1 MTRKTVMGI
10 ISAVVGIGAALIA
23 IFATRGHINETH
35 KYYDS
40 YQNGM
45 GVLSEIVSGFD
56 TRSTAECMYYIAE
69 IRGEAAAAIS
79 DIRGAVD
86 YFEELKVPK
95 KLKDEHNAVLEEIV
109 HERDFLDK
117 IERVFSSKHDDEFR
131 KNCTAAGEAAGK
143 VIGKNSFDSSLDL
156 FVKEMDRLDK
166 FDNTRSGFVW
176 L

>member
-10 ISAVVGIGAALIA
+10 ISAVVGVGAALIV

-40 YQNGM
+40 YKNGM
-45 GVLSEIVSGFD
+45 DALSEIVSGFSA
-56 TRSTAECMYYIAE
+56 RSTAESMYYIVE
-69 IRGEAAAAIS
+69 VRGEAAKAIS
-79 DIRGAVD
+79 DIREAVD
-86 YFEELKVPK
+86 YFEELNVPK
-95 KLKDEHNAVLEEIV
+95 KLKDEHNAVLDEIV
-109 HERDFLDK
+109 YERDFLNK
-117 IERVFSSKHDDEFR
+117 IERVFSSKRDDEFR

-143 VIGKNSFDSSLDL
+143 VTGKKGFDSSLDL